1 MIHETFWSVGSR
13 IYLPVACRTKRVDK
27 IVVAGSTGTN
37 AQHHGRQ
44 VKRLAHLS
52 LVICMLI
59 PLVLICVDVIGQKAT
74 PGKVYVVLWF
84 DTEDYILPQ
93 SDDAA
98 KRLATFLTEQ
108 GIQATFKVVGEKART
123 LERRHR
129 TDVIAALQKH
139 AIGYHSNTHSQHPTP
154 AEYESLL
161 NWESGAA
168 EFARRER
175 RGYDDVQRIFKQ
187 KPCCYGQPGNSW
199 APQAFPSLGSW
210 GIGLY
215 LDEGAHVGLDGQPFY
230 YGGLLNIFNTKEGPQ
245 LRPNDGW
252 TNIEES
258 KTKFRQFYERMTSN
272 GGGLIS
278 LYFHPCE
285 FIHSQFW
292 DMNFAHGANPPREQW
307 EIYPL
312 RPPDSR
318 ELAFSYFEQLTRYMK
333 SFPQVQFITGPQATR
348 LYADGA
354 SGHRFSPSEL
364 AEIAHQVE
372 SDVNFQVRGTYTLS
386 PAEVMA
392 LVAAWMASQPG
403 ADTRV
408 ALPFTVYGP
417 SLPSPRQT
425 ELVEVPWSQFE
436 SSVHELH
443 NFIESNHQIP
453 NAVWLGSTPV
463 APEAF
468 LVAMAKIASRTANGG
483 PPPERV
489 TVTPA
494 RLATEKYVALDSP
507 EIWSWPIFPPGFH
520 SEHLMELARLQA
532 WTLKPAKRSE

>member
-1 MIHETFWSVGSR
+1 M
-13 IYLPVACRTKRVDK
+13 
-27 IVVAGSTGTN
+27 
-37 AQHHGRQ
+37 
-44 VKRLAHLS
+44 KRLAVLS
-52 LVICMLI
+52 CVICVMTQ
-59 PLVLICVDVIGQKAT
+59 LVLICVNLIGQRPT
-74 PGKVYVVLWF
+74 PRKVYVVLWF
-84 DTEDYILPQ
+84 DTEDYILPE

-139 AIGYHSNTHSQHPTP
+139 AIGYHANTHSQHPTP

-161 NWESGAA
+161 NWETGAA
-168 EFARRER
+168 EFTRRER
-175 RGYDDVQRIFKQ
+175 PGYDDVQRIFKQ

-199 APQAFPSLGSW
+199 APQAFPSLASW
-210 GIGLY
+210 GVGLY
-215 LDEGAHVGLDGQPFY
+215 LDEAAHVGLNGQPFY

-245 LRPNDGW
+245 LRPNDEW

-258 KTKFRQFYERMTSN
+258 KTKFRQFYEQMTSN
-272 GGGLIS
+272 GGGLVS

-292 DMNFAHGANPPREQW
+292 DMNFARGANPPRDQW
-307 EIYPL
+307 QSYPL

-318 ELAFSYFEQLTRYMK
+318 ERAFSYFEQLMRYMK

-354 SGHRFSPSEL
+354 RGHRFTASEL
-364 AEIAHQVE
+364 AEIERQVE
-372 SDVNFQVRGTYTLS
+372 SEVNFQVREAYTLS
-386 PAEVMA
+386 PAEVMT
-392 LVAAWMASQPG
+392 LVAERMAAQPG
-403 ADTRV
+403 AETGV
-408 ALPFTVYGP
+408 ALRFAVYGP
-417 SLPSPRQT
+417 SLPSPRLT
-425 ELVEVPWSQFE
+425 ESVEVPWSQFE
-436 SSVHELH
+436 RSVHDLH
-443 NFIESNHQIP
+443 SFIQRNHQIP
-453 NAVWLGSTPV
+453 NAVWLGSKPV

-468 LVAMAKIASRTANGG
+468 LVAMAKIASQVANGSA
-483 PPPERV
+483 PPEKV
-489 TVTPA
+489 TVAPA
-494 RLATEKYVALDSP
+494 RLATEKYVAIDSQ
-507 EIWSWPIFPPGFH
+507 EIWLWPIFPMGFH